1 MAAVPAAAAAQGAF
15 GVTDTTIRIAVQD
28 SLSGAYSQYGVP
40 SLNGVRYVFDKVNA
54 AGGVFGRKLEVVTED
69 DGCSP
74 KQSVG
79 AATKLASERNVL
91 AVVGLTCS
99 SAAIAVRDSV
109 APSTPIP
116 FMSFSSGGYT
126 SSAAA
131 LGGLKPNF
139 FFVAPSVHTQGGA
152 IVNFAM
158 NTLKPQRVAFI
169 GQTDV
174 YGKEGREGVEAML
187 GEYGQKIV
195 ADETLE
201 PRSTDATA
209 QILKLKA
216 ANPDVVIAFL
226 YQVPAQIVL
235 RQAEELGLKA
245 TIVTSASV
253 TDSAIYQSLPKTAL
267 ANYFGTMLARD
278 VLDGPGM
285 KPMMDDMRHKYPD
298 VTFNPL
304 VVSGVGAAEILVDAL
319 KRVGKDVTPEKLTAA
334 IDQSKDVETGAL
346 SYPLTFTAGNHAGGR
361 GLSVYK
367 IVNGSRRWRCRATG
381 LAMKRSRRRPRRRT
395 DGRGVDAAAIAGR
408 WRRERLDLRSRGAWS
423 CCCLQGNARD
433 QLRAWHRHFAR
444 CLCLRHGGRQIRP
457 RLPCGVCCRVACGDG
472 GRAGGE

>member
-1 MAAVPAAAAAQGAF
+1 MRSVWLAALIAAAPAAASAQGAF
-15 GVTDTTIRIAVQD
+15 GVTDTGIRIAVQD

-40 SLNGVRYVFDKVNA
+40 SLNGVKYVFDKVNA
-54 AGGVFGRKLEVVTED
+54 AGGINGRKLEVVTED

-79 AATKLASERNVL
+79 TATKLVSERAVL
-91 AVVGLTCS
+91 AIVGLTCS
-99 SAAIAVRDSV
+99 SAAVAVRDTV
-109 APSTPIP
+109 APTTAIP

-126 SSAAA
+126 SSSAA

-139 FFVAPSVHTQGGA
+139 YFVAPSVHAQGGA

-174 YGKEGREGVEAML
+174 YGKEGRQGVEAML
-187 GEYGQKIV
+187 AEYGQKIV

-201 PRSTDATA
+201 PRSTDASA

-216 ANPDVVIAFL
+216 ANPDVLIAFL

-253 TDSAIYQSLPKTAL
+253 TDSAIYKSLPQTAL
-267 ANYFGTMLARD
+267 NNYYGTMLAKD
-278 VLDGPGM
+278 VLDGPGL
-285 KPMMDDMRHKYPD
+285 KPLMDDMRSKYPD

-319 KRVGKDVTPEKLTAA
+319 KRIGKDVTPEKLAAA
-334 IDQSKDVETGAL
+334 IDKSTDINTGAL
-346 SYPLTFTAGNHAGGR
+346 SYPLTYTTENHAGGR

-367 IVNGSRRWRCRATG
+367 IVNGMET
-381 LAMKRSRRRPRRRT
+381 LAMPGYWSGTEK
-395 DGRGVDAAAIAGR
+395 AAAPLAV
-408 WRRERLDLRSRGAWS
+408 
-423 CCCLQGNARD
+423 AR
-433 QLRAWHRHFAR
+433 
-444 CLCLRHGGRQIRP
+444 
-457 RLPCGVCCRVACGDG
+457 
-472 GRAGGE
+472 

>member
-1 MAAVPAAAAAQGAF
+1 MVAAAPAAASAQGAY
-15 GVTDTTIRIAVQD
+15 GVTDTAIRVAVQD

-54 AGGVFGRKLEVVTED
+54 AGGINGRKLEVVAED

-79 AATKLASERNVL
+79 VATKLASERSVVAVL
-91 AVVGLTCS
+91 GLTCS
-99 SAAIAVRDSV
+99 SAAVAVRDTV
-109 APSTPIP
+109 APTTPVP

-126 SSAAA
+126 SSSSK

-139 FFVAPSVHTQGGA
+139 YFVAPSVHTQGGA

-158 NTLKPQRVAFI
+158 NVLKPERVAFI

-174 YGKEGREGVEAML
+174 YGKEGRQGVEAML
-187 GEYGQKIV
+187 AQYGQKIV

-201 PRSTDATA
+201 PRGTDASA

-226 YQVPAQIVL
+226 YQVPAQILL
-235 RQAEELGLKA
+235 RQAEDLGLKA

-253 TDSAIYQSLPKTAL
+253 TDSSIYRSLPQSAL
-267 ANYFGTMLARD
+267 AHYFGSMLARD
-278 VLDGPGM
+278 VLGGPGM
-285 KPMMDDMRHKYPD
+285 KLMMDDMRAKYPD

-304 VVSGVGAAEILVDAL
+304 VVSGVGAAETLVEAIRSL
-319 KRVGKDVTPEKLTAA
+319 GRDVTPEKLAA
-334 IDQSKDVETGAL
+334 ALDRTKNVKTNAL
-346 SYPLTFTAGNHAGGR
+346 SYPLTFTSENHAGGR

-367 IVNGSRRWRCRATG
+367 IVDGVET
-381 LAMKRSRRRPRRRT
+381 LAMPGYWPGDEKAAVP
-395 DGRGVDAAAIAGR
+395 AAA
-408 WRRERLDLRSRGAWS
+408 
-423 CCCLQGNARD
+423 N
-433 QLRAWHRHFAR
+433 
-444 CLCLRHGGRQIRP
+444 
-457 RLPCGVCCRVACGDG
+457 
-472 GRAGGE
+472 